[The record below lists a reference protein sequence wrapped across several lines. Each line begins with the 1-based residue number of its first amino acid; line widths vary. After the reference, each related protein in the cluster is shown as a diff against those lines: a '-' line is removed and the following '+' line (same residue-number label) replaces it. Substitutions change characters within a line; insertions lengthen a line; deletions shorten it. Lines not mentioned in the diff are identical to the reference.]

1 MYLLRLG
8 LFRLLLRLLRCF
20 TNRRLPSAASFLLPR
35 VIKTHL
41 RFLECA
47 LTQRGPFSCTYD
59 GFLSTQ
65 INFARPPFRRA
76 LPRIHE
82 KGTLRPSG
90 CEMYAFQE
98 GRDGSLRFLNNSR
111 VRCSRWEYDLKG
123 NTNTLTNTFDLVCD
137 RVWLRAASQSIYMV
151 GIMIGNT
158 VFSHLSDWYG
168 RRRSLAFMLPLPV
181 VAGLMTT
188 FAPTFW
194 LYNMGRL
201 IASIGIGG
209 IQNTTFTI
217 VMEVVSARYRAV
229 AAMIASSGWTT
240 GLLTLT
246 GIGWLLRD
254 WQHVQVAI
262 SLAYLVNCFIWLFMP
277 ESPMWLLATKHYKD
291 AEEVLIA
298 AVRKNKVSGADVSAI
313 IKRYED
319 KMESERSL
327 TKPTFAALFRYRCI
341 RKTSIIISVKSILST
356 LLYYNLTYT
365 SILLGSNPYITFAVM
380 ACMEYPQK
388 VVAIFFINAMK
399 RRTAYIF
406 LYISAALCSVAVI
419 FIPPGIWW
427 LQLCFMLVTKMFSSC
442 ASSVTFVQISELY
455 PTQVRTLAN
464 GWSITTSR
472 VGAILAPFTKE
483 LAIVVGPW
491 APKAVDCAVCVL
503 SVILALMLPETFKV
517 TLPDTVD
524 DIKRRSLK
532 KRATVAS
539 EVSQAEGQPCVKKP
553 GEDRVEGEEML

>member
-123 NTNTLTNTFDLVCD
+123 NTNTLTNTVRSPTLLGVHAPPSRGGRPDD
-137 RVWLRAASQSIYMV
+137 NLR
-151 GIMIGNT
+151 T
-158 VFSHLSDWYG
+158 HL
-168 RRRSLAFMLPLPV
+168 LAIQHGPP
-181 VAGLMTT
+181 
-188 FAPTFW
+188 
-194 LYNMGRL
+194 YRL
-201 IASIGIGG
+201 HWHRGHP
-209 IQNTTFTI
+209 
-217 VMEVVSARYRAV
+217 EH
-229 AAMIASSGWTT
+229 
-240 GLLTLT
+240 
-246 GIGWLLRD
+246 
-254 WQHVQVAI
+254 HVHHR
-262 SLAYLVNCFIWLFMP
+262 FMP